1 MTATNTRI
9 IKEIAE
15 NNLFEHKVGVSVCAQ
30 PVRPVQPTGQTSPHG
45 LHGTV
50 TGST

>member
-1 MTATNTRI
+1 MTATNI
-9 IKEIAE
+9 LIMEEIAE
-15 NNLFEHKVGVSVCAQ
+15 NNLFKHNVRVSVCAR
-30 PVRPVQPTGQTSPHG
+30 PVRPVQPTGQSGPHG